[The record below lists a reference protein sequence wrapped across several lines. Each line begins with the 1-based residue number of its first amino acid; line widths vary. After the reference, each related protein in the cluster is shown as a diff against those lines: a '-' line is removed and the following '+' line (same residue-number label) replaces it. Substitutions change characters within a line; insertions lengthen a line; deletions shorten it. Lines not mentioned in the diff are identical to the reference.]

1 MLFLPPDSG
10 LWRYLVKKLVFS
22 RARQWATL
30 PVFDDGTRLEIQRL
44 LDNADGN
51 ELTDRFYRQLEF
63 GTGGLRGVLGAGTNR
78 MNVYTV
84 RIATAGLA
92 RYLLSIYKDMET
104 AVCIAYDSRHNSAV
118 FARETARVLSA
129 HGIKSYLFDSLRPV
143 PELSFCVRYMRAAAG
158 VCITASHNP
167 PEYNGYKVYFGDG
180 GQIIHPHDVNI
191 INEVNKVSDISIIP
205 VVQFDDALESG
216 LIEYIGHEIDEAYLN
231 EILRQSIHP
240 INESL
245 TIVYTPLHGSGY
257 RLIPEILKRKGFVDA
272 DIRIVAEQADPDG
285 NFPTVKVPNPE
296 DRETF
301 TIALKYAARTDADI
315 VLATDPD
322 CDRIGV
328 AVKDHSAGYVLLNGN
343 QVGALL
349 ADYILA
355 GLMEAGLLQRH
366 RASVA
371 KTIVTTGL
379 IKDICDDY
387 SVQCVELL
395 TGFKYIGQWIKL
407 NPDRDFVFGAEE
419 SYGYLR
425 GTYARDKDAVLAA
438 SLICE
443 MASYYKSRGSSLY
456 ERLQHIYEKYGY
468 YCEFLV
474 SITMKGEEGHKGIAS
489 IMESLRAEPKRL
501 PGGLEFQEVIDYK
514 DGVAGL
520 PRSNVLSFIFQD
532 GSKVVVRPSG
542 TEPKIKYYFM
552 VKGISEL
559 SAQKRNKELQAAFIA
574 APPHCSP

>member
-1 MLFLPPDSG
+1 M
-10 LWRYLVKKLVFS
+10 KKLVFS
-22 RARQWATL
+22 RARQWASL
-30 PVFDDGTRLEIQRL
+30 PVFDEETRLEIQRL
-44 LDNADGN
+44 LDGTDNN

-92 RYLLSIYKDMET
+92 HYLLSMYKGMDT
-104 AVCIAYDSRHNSAV
+104 AVCIAFDSRHNSGV
-118 FARETARVLSA
+118 FARETARVFAA

-143 PELSFCVRYMRAAAG
+143 PELSFCVRYKRAAAG

-180 GQIIHPHDVNI
+180 GQIIHPHDLNI
-191 INEVNKVSDISIIP
+191 INEVNKVTDISGIP
-205 VVQFDDALESG
+205 VVPFDDALDSG
-216 LIEYIGHEIDEAYLN
+216 LIEYIGREIDEAYLN
-231 EILRQSIHP
+231 EILRQSIRP

-257 RLIPEILKRKGFVDA
+257 RLIPEILRRKGFTAA
-272 DIRIVAEQADPDG
+272 DICLVEEQAAPDG

-301 TIALKYAARTDADI
+301 SIALQYAARTNADI

-322 CDRIGV
+322 CDRIGA
-328 AVKDHSAGYVLLNGN
+328 AVKDLNAEHVLLNGN

-349 ADYILA
+349 TDYILA
-355 GLMEAGLLQRH
+355 GLMDAGMLQSN
-366 RASVA
+366 RASVV

-379 IKDICDDY
+379 IKDICDGY

-407 NPDRDFVFGAEE
+407 NPDRDFIFGAEE

-425 GTYARDKDAVLAA
+425 GTYARDKDGVLAA

-443 MASYYKSRGSSLY
+443 MASYYKSLGSSLY
-456 ERLQHIYEKYGY
+456 ERLQHIYKKYGY
-468 YCEFLV
+468 YCESLV
-474 SITMKGEEGHKGIAS
+474 SITMKGQEGHKGIMS
-489 IMESLRAEPKRL
+489 IMDSLRTEPKKL
-501 PGGLEFQEVIDYK
+501 LGGLEFQEIRDYK
-514 DGVAGL
+514 DGVSGL
-520 PRSNVLSFIFQD
+520 PRSNVLSFLFRD
-532 GSKVVVRPSG
+532 GSRVVVRPSG

-552 VKGISEL
+552 VKGVSEV
-559 SAQKRNKELQAAFIA
+559 SAEIRNKELQEAFI
-574 APPHCSP
+574 PPH